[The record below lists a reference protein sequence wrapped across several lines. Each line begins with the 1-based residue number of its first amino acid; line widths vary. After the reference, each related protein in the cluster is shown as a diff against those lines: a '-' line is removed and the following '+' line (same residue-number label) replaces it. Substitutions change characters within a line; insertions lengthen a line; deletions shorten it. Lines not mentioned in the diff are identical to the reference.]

1 MHVLADQFRDR
12 LAEFEEHY
20 AAYQLYDSDGEKI
33 GSVDDLFVDDND
45 DLKYIGVKVEHSETR
60 SILIPMDAAR
70 VDEERRVI
78 EVAQPKRKMHE
89 GPTFDDEKEITLEF
103 EEQVR
108 DHYGLRSLK
117 SSVGRDGGQERGHTE
132 REEGSES
139 SPDTVTSI
147 FNREGGEYR
156 EHPGSDED
164 IGAIHRDAEKDL
176 EGYQIYDRHYEKIGK
191 VDDLFLDESDR
202 PEYIGVKTGF
212 LGTSS
217 TLIPMDIVRVNDK
230 RQLVE
235 IEADKD
241 TIKEGPTF
249 GDDREI
255 TPEFEQRVLNYYQV
269 ETAQAAAERKAYG
282 PYYTDATSNER
293 VDVLP
298 GERASA
304 QEHLGER
311 QQENEMRG
319 ADRERSDLGD
329 EEFRELRSEEENR
342 ASERQSERVNVRKRM
357 RSDRQRRAVTDL
369 PVDEPEG
376 TAEEAPSTLEVP
388 PRTDSGL
395 SGPAPASGEVPTGD
409 VPSRTAQSGWET
421 PPPRPRRATPA
432 ETAPPSEDA
441 KPEGTASSDVSAE
454 GEDAATSAEAPRG
467 EIRSG
472 SPREAPPPGEERPE
486 RRGVVP
492 STDTTREVPPPGEER
507 PERRTP

>member
-1 MHVLADQFRDR
+1 LTDQSRDR
-12 LAEFEEHY
+12 LAAFEEQY
-20 AAYQLYDSDGEKI
+20 AGYQVYDSDGEKV

-78 EVAQPKRKMHE
+78 EVLQPKGKVHE
-89 GPTFDDEKEITLEF
+89 GPTFDDEKEITLGF

-108 DHYGLRSLK
+108 GHYGLRGLQ
-117 SSVGRDGGQERGHTE
+117 SSVGGDVGQERGHAE
-132 REEGSES
+132 REEGSERR
-139 SPDTVTSI
+139 PDTVSSV
-147 FNREGGEYR
+147 FNREDGGYR
-156 EHPGSDED
+156 EHPASEEH
-164 IGAIHRDAEKDL
+164 IGTTHRDAETGF
-176 EGYQIYDRHYEKIGK
+176 EGYQVYDRHYERIGK

-255 TPEFEQRVLNYYQV
+255 TPEFEQRVLNYYQL
-269 ETAQAAAERKAYG
+269 ETARASAEKKAYG
-282 PYYTDATSNER
+282 PYYSNATSDER

-298 GERASA
+298 GERAGA
-304 QEHLGER
+304 HDHLGER
-311 QQENEMRG
+311 QQENEIRG

-329 EEFRELRSEEENR
+329 EELRSEEEGRAR

-357 RSDRQRRAVTDL
+357 RSDRQRRAAPNL
-369 PVDEPEG
+369 PVDESEA
-376 TAEEAPSTLEVP
+376 TAEEVPSTTDVP
-388 PRTDSGL
+388 PRTESGL
-395 SGPAPASGEVPTGD
+395 SGSAPASGEIPTGD

-421 PPPRPRRATPA
+421 PPPKPRQATPA
-432 ETAPPSEDA
+432 EMSPPSEAATPERAVPPDA
-441 KPEGTASSDVSAE
+441 SAE
-454 GEDAATSAEAPRG
+454 GADIAKSVEAPRG
-467 EIRSG
+467 ERASDSPREAPAPGEERPERRGEEPAADI
-472 SPREAPPPGEERPE
+472 PREAPPPGEERPE
-486 RRGVVP
+486 RR
-492 STDTTREVPPPGEER
+492 
-507 PERRTP
+507 TP